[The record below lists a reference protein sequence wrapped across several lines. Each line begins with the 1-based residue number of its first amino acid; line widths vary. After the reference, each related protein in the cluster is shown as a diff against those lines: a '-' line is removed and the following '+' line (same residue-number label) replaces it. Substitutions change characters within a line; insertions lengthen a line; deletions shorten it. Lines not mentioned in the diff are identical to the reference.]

1 MNDESPES
9 MSGTPGGPD
18 QAVAAL
24 NPWRSIWIRPRA
36 TIQQIIET
44 RPEQY
49 VIALSAVAGIFQSL
63 DNSSMRHEGDE
74 RTLPAILA
82 MAIIV
87 GPIAGIITLFLFG
100 FLIAW
105 TGRWLGGVANPL
117 QIRAAIA
124 WSSWPG
130 ICVGLLWIPELVLG
144 GREMFTTQTPQ
155 IDESSGAAAML
166 FALTLVEFPLGAWA
180 LIIFCMCLGQV
191 QGISAWKALGN
202 LLLAGLIMLSPVL
215 VIDLLR

>member
-74 RTLPAILA
+74 RTLPA
-82 MAIIV
+82 
-87 GPIAGIITLFLFG
+87 